1 MSGHKL
7 STKSSTSRLSNQG
20 APGPVAQWGHGLN
33 SRSTIPNLP
42 GSKRRKTN
50 CRGEVRDMESLGLDN
65 YLKSFNHQLM
75 IVHSLLDW
83 WKERRTEFPI
93 LARMAFD
100 VVLSIPAM
108 SGEVERV
115 FSSSKRL
122 ITDNRNCLGSE
133 VVEKHCETQ
142 KHWLKANLV

>member
-83 WKERRTEFPI
+83 WKERRTEFPTAGHATCI
-93 LARMAFD
+93 GGCSGSTSSRNTCHHLF
-100 VVLSIPAM
+100 SIPAM
-108 SGEVERV
+108 SSEVERV
-115 FSSSKRL
+115 FSWP
-122 ITDNRNCLGSE
+122 CLYRWMPWT
-133 VVEKHCETQ
+133 V
-142 KHWLKANLV
+142 